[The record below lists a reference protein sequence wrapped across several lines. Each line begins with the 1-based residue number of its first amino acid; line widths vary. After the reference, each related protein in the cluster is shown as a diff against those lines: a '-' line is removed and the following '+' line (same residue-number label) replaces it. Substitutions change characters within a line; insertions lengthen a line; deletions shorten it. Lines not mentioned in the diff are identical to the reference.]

1 MDYSERPDLEA
12 ARRFQFSETSFNVLM
27 KKRIHKVLII
37 CSNYDFFMLEE
48 DGRIDEQIFHG
59 YVSLNLRYPPQ
70 FIHVTS
76 ATEALHELSVN
87 EIDLV
92 IEMLSVGD
100 MEPFVLAQNIKAHN
114 PKIPLVV
121 LTPFSREVSM
131 ILDKEDKSAVDFI
144 FCWLG
149 NADLLVA
156 IIKLIEDK
164 MNVSS
169 DVKHV
174 GLQTVMLV
182 EDSVRFY
189 SSYLP
194 SIYKIILEQSQK
206 FMVEGLNQHQKML
219 RLRGR
224 PKILLATSFEEA
236 SFLYN
241 KYKNNLLGV
250 ISDISYKRKGKK
262 DPQAGFRLVEK
273 IKEDD
278 VFMPILLQSSDNS
291 NRELAKDL
299 KVGFI
304 DKNSK
309 SLLKQIEEFI
319 NEYFAFGDFI
329 FREPETGEEI
339 MRVSD
344 LKSLHESIY
353 KIPDPSFEY
362 HISRNHFSKWLS
374 ARALFP
380 IAELFKEV
388 SRDDF
393 KNLKQARD
401 FLFEVIANYRMNKG
415 RGVIAQFSRD
425 QYDQYINFARVG
437 EGSIGGKA
445 RGLAFLDS
453 LIKNHPE
460 LDEFDNIIVSIPRT
474 IVLSSEVFDNFMESN
489 QLHEFAYSDAS
500 DEDILLRFNAATFSD
515 ELKNDLA
522 VIVSTTTRPLAIRS
536 SSLLEDSH
544 YQPFAGV
551 YSTYM
556 IPRTENMWQMLDMV
570 CSAIK
575 AVYSSVY
582 YKSSKSYL
590 TATKHVIDE
599 EKMSIIIQE
608 VCGDVHGQYYYPTL
622 SGVVRSVNF
631 YPIGN
636 EKVHDGVA
644 HVCYGLGKLIVEG
657 GRNLRFSPK
666 HPKKILQ
673 LSDTKLALRDSQKYF
688 FALDMNPESFR
699 SSTDEA
705 VNLPHLEMS
714 VAEGDPSLKYVNSVY
729 DYNDGTLKEGS
740 HYKGTKVVTF
750 ANILKYDAYPLALI
764 LQAVSRV
771 AHKAM
776 NFPVEIEFAMN
787 LSPNNGKLAHFYLL
801 QVRPIVDNS
810 ETLSTR
816 LELIPE
822 DASIIYSR
830 KALGNGEIKGLKDIL
845 YVRTDSFD
853 PANNTLIA
861 QKITALN
868 EKFIKEG
875 LNYIIIGPGRWG
887 SSDVWLGIPVKWA
900 NISAAKVIVEAGLPD
915 YRIEPSQGTHFFQN
929 LTSFRVGYLTINP
942 YANDGHYD
950 TQKLDQMEA
959 FWEDEHLRHIKFEKE
974 LVVKIDGKKNIG
986 IIMEEIASPTE
997 EELQAN

>member
-1 MDYSERPDLEA
+1 MLESHKPDLDA

-27 KKRIHKVLII
+27 KKRIHTVLII

-48 DGRIDEQIFHG
+48 DGRIDEQIFHE

-76 ATEALHELSVN
+76 ASEALHELSIN

-100 MEPFVLAQNIKAHN
+100 MEPFTLAQNIKN
-114 PKIPLVV
+114 YYPKIPLVV
-121 LTPFSREVSM
+121 LTPFSREVSL
-131 ILDKEDKSAVDFI
+131 ILEKEDTSSVDFI

-149 NADLLVA
+149 NANLLVA

-164 MNVSS
+164 MNVEF
-169 DVKHV
+169 DVKQV
-174 GLQTVMLV
+174 GLQTILLV

-194 SIYKIILEQSQK
+194 SIYKIIFEQSQK

-236 SFLYN
+236 AVLYD
-241 KYKNNLLGV
+241 KYKNNMLGV
-250 ISDISYKRKGKK
+250 ISDISYKRDGKK
-262 DPQAGFRLVEK
+262 DTQAGFRLVEK

-278 VFMPILLQSSDNS
+278 VFMPILLQSSDYANK
-291 NRELAKDL
+291 EMAKEL

-304 DKNSK
+304 NKNSK

-319 NEYFAFGDFI
+319 NEYFAFGDFV
-329 FREPETGEEI
+329 FRDPQTGHELL
-339 MRVSD
+339 RVSD

-353 KIPDPSFEY
+353 KIPDHSFAY

-388 SRDDF
+388 SSDDF
-393 KNLKQARD
+393 KDLKQARD
-401 FLFEVIANYRMNKG
+401 FLFEVISNFRLNKG
-415 RGVIAQFSRD
+415 RGIIAQFISE

-453 LIKNHPE
+453 LIKNNPE
-460 LDEFDNIIVSIPRT
+460 LDEFDNVVISIPRT
-474 IVLSSEVFDNFMESN
+474 VVLSTEVFDEFMENN
-489 QLHEFAYSDAS
+489 QLYEIAYSDAD
-500 DEDILLRFNAATFSD
+500 DEDILRVFNQAVVSRK
-515 ELKNDLA
+515 LKNDLFNIIA
-522 VIVSTTTRPLAIRS
+522 STSRPLAIRS

-556 IPRTENMWQMLDMV
+556 VPRVDDSWQMVEMV

-575 AVYSSVY
+575 AVYASVY
-582 YKSSKSYL
+582 YRSSKAYL

-608 VCGDVHGQYYYPTL
+608 VCGEKHGQYYYPTL
-622 SGVVRSVNF
+622 SGVLRSVNF

-644 HVCYGLGKLIVEG
+644 QICYGLGKLIVEG

-673 LSDTKLALRDSQKYF
+673 LSDPKEALRNSQKYF
-688 FALDMNPESFR
+688 FALDLDPESFH
-699 SSTDEA
+699 SSIDES

-714 VAEGDPSLKYVNSVY
+714 VAEQDPNLKYVNSIF
-729 DYNDGTLKEGS
+729 DYNDGTLKEGN
-740 HYKGTKVVTF
+740 HYKGPRVVTF
-750 ANILKYDAYPLALI
+750 ANILKYEAFPLAQA
-764 LQAVSRV
+764 LQSISRV

-787 LSPNNGKLAHFYLL
+787 IPLSNGTAAQFNLL
-801 QVRPIVDNS
+801 QVRPIVDNT

-822 DASIIYSR
+822 DSTIIFSH
-830 KALGNGEIKGLKDIL
+830 KALGNGEIKNLRDIL

-853 PANNTLIA
+853 PANNMLIA

-868 EKFIKEG
+868 EKFVTEG
-875 LNYIIIGPGRWG
+875 INYILVGPGRWG

-942 YANDGHYD
+942 YVADGHFN
-950 TQKLDQMEA
+950 TSMLDAMEA
-959 FWEDEHLRHIKFEKE
+959 VWEDEHLRHVRFNQN
-974 LVVKIDGKKNIG
+974 LVVKIDGKKNLG
-986 IIMEEIASPTE
+986 LIMEEQKMPASE
-997 EELQAN
+997 QF